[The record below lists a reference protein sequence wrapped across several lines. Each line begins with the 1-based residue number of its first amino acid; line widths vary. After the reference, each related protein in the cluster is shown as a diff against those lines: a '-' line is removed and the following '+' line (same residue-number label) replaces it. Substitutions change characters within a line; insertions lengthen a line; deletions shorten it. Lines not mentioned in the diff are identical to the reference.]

1 MWTIIDMLGQVFHEP
16 PLSRGVF
23 ETAMTAQAKAI
34 KPGHSEI
41 MAALPDLKQSIPR
54 APTGN
59 AGTTPREVPPLGDDQ
74 STEQWRAGFGN
85 PRSLPTR

>member
-1 MWTIIDMLGQVFHEP
+1 MWTIIDMIGQIFQEP

-23 ETAMTAQAKAI
+23 EPAISGQAKAI
-34 KPGHSEI
+34 KSGHAEI
-41 MAALPDLKQSIPR
+41 MAALSDLKQSMPR

-74 STEQWRAGFGN
+74 STEQWRVGFGN
-85 PRSLPTR
+85 PRSLPTH